1 MRGGTKSKL
10 SGLITIKIDYGKE
23 ESSSGDGGRFFFCGW
38 MDVSEGKAGMEV
50 RGRRVFCK
58 GGAETEGV

>member
-1 MRGGTKSKL
+1 MGGTENIIRSYCYKK
-10 SGLITIKIDYGKE
+10 
-23 ESSSGDGGRFFFCGW
+23 ESSSGDGGRFFFCGR
-38 MDVSEGKAGMEV
+38 MDVSEGKAGMEE